1 MDYVSVNLSL
11 SDAQKSNLMKGKTV
25 QVSASSIG
33 TGESVHMGQNKA
45 KRLHKAKT
53 LNKGCRL
60 TLSEPEIAANKQQ
73 GGAIWDSVLNVG
85 KNLAKQLAPEAE
97 KLAKN
102 VVKDQIGNLQGEL
115 GKQLPQ
121 NAFVQS
127 LLDQVAKQSIDQSA
141 SMLQSIFS
149 TVNGK
154 GAFMKLRGSGFW
166 DDLGKTVTGTLGAVG
181 KAAAPAISQGITQGI
196 IGKMNGKGFWNDIG
210 DAFSSASDAVSS
222 YTPVG
227 IIRQNAI
234 NSTKDEL
241 AKIAS
246 GQVNI
251 QDYMKYQAAGKG
263 LAKRKPGRP
272 RKVIA
277 DGAGLILP

>member
-149 TVNGK
+149 TINGK
-154 GAFMKLRGSGFW
+154 GAWLKLKGSGFW
-166 DDLGKTVTGTLGAVG
+166 DDLGRTVTGTVGAV
-181 KAAAPAISQGITQGI
+181 AQQAVPIVTQGLLN
-196 IGKMNGKGFWNDIG
+196 KAMNGKGFWDDVS
-210 DAFSSASDAVSS
+210 DAFSS
-222 YTPVG
+222 VG
-227 IIRQNAI
+227 DVVTNYSPIGIVRQNAI
-234 NSTKDEL
+234 NSFKDEVG
-241 AKIAS
+241 KVAS

-272 RKVIA
+272 RKVIV
-277 DGAGLILP
+277 DGSGLILP

>member
-1 MDYVSVNLSL
+1 MDYVSISLSL
-11 SDAQKSNLMKGKTV
+11 SDAQKSNLIKGKTV
-25 QVSASSIG
+25 QVPASSIG
-33 TGESVHMGQNKA
+33 TGEAIYVGQTKA
-45 KRLHKAKT
+45 KRLHKAKS
-53 LNKGCRL
+53 LGKGSRL
-60 TLSEPEIAANKQQ
+60 SLSEPEIAANKQQ

-149 TVNGK
+149 TTNGK
-154 GAFMKLRGSGFW
+154 GAWLKLKGSGFF
-166 DDLGKTVTGTLGAVG
+166 DDLGSAITGTLGAVG

-196 IGKMNGKGFWNDIG
+196 IGKMNGKGFWSDIG
-210 DAFSSASDAVSS
+210 DAFSSVGDAVST

-234 NSTKDEL
+234 NSFKDEVG
-241 AKIAS
+241 KVAS

-263 LAKRKPGRP
+263 LTKRKPGRP
-272 RKVIA
+272 RKVSLE
-277 DGAGLILP
+277 GQGLILP